1 MSKEHP
7 LRQKI
12 ARALEHL
19 ETSARAFTVAG
30 NAILSMSDSI
40 QKDGIWGAM
49 QPAQSNSPATASLQQ
64 PVPLRK
70 ERSTSRKVVEKRTL
84 LHMHLQTAM
93 QLGDVGAV
101 QRLSRQLDELEAQSS
116 STSRPQAAST
126 PVSCERLTATSHAM
140 SRNYAISDH
149 FIPLVPEMRAPSVH
163 IDCPQ
168 VAYCQRVSQGY
179 STVVVGCSAVSDEV
193 FDPSIQSQPDTPT
206 AVGISNAMCYA
217 GVLSSRS
224 TFEAGCLPRIED
236 IRTHTEACRDVCNTS
251 QRGEHTCFVPASR
264 TENRMRRSLRASD
277 SPLLLHHST
286 KWQDEENHEEG
297 TSAHFGVAHEA
308 GGEPVGAVPVGIA
321 PQVGVEPF
329 GITPQEAEHEAGA
342 VPVGIAPQEVAP
354 KEWGEP
360 VGAVLVGT
368 APQEGAPEAGGE
380 PVRAVPFGIAPQVG
394 AMTVGVVPQEGAH
407 EAGGEPVG
415 AVPVGIA
422 PQVGV
427 EPFGITPHEAE
438 DEAGAVPVG
447 TAPQE
452 GAPEAGGEPVRAVP
466 FGIAPQVGAM
476 TVGIVPQEGA
486 HEAGGEPVGVAPVE
500 IAPEVRCE
508 DEDDDCDA
516 PTSDVYEVET
526 VLEMRTTDDARR
538 EFLIK
543 WKGWSSKWNSWEPEV
558 HILDKRL
565 LRKFN
570 KKKREDSAMDDLDTF
585 SMRSKRRCAKQAAV
599 KARQMGRQEITEEDA
614 DND

>member
-394 AMTVGVVPQEGAH
+394 AMTVG
-407 EAGGEPVG
+407 
-415 AVPVGIA
+415 
-422 PQVGV
+422 
-427 EPFGITPHEAE
+427 
-438 DEAGAVPVG
+438 
-447 TAPQE
+447 
-452 GAPEAGGEPVRAVP
+452 
-466 FGIAPQVGAM
+466 
-476 TVGIVPQEGA
+476 IVPQEGA

-614 DND
+614 DNDEHEDDG